1 MTLFGIGDKFSF
13 ERRSWIVKDIIN
25 QNWVCET
32 TDNGKKPMMERRFTK
47 NEIISF
53 ISHYTEFTEQ
63 INLSDNSNSK
73 NPYTNETVC
82 IAGENY
88 KKQDIFNA
96 LNKTGIT
103 KIEQTIENYI
113 K

>member
-47 NEIISF
+47 NEII
-53 ISHYTEFTEQ
+53 
-63 INLSDNSNSK
+63 K
-73 NPYTNETVC
+73 
-82 IAGENY
+82 
-88 KKQDIFNA
+88 
-96 LNKTGIT
+96 IT
-103 KIEQTIENYI
+103 ARS
-113 K
+113 